1 MRDYVGIAN
10 QYIEA
15 VLANKIVTNKW
26 SKLAC
31 QRQRDDQARQSQEE
45 FPFFFDKEAAEN
57 VCEFLE
63 LLKHVHGEFG
73 GQFFVLEPWQCW
85 YITTVFGWLRKD
97 NGLRRFRRAFLEC
110 GKGQGKSF
118 MSSGVALY
126 MTVADNQPG
135 AEVVAAA
142 RAADQARLV
151 FDTSREM
158 CRANTQ
164 LCEAFGIEVQQH
176 AILQK
181 SSASVMKPVSAMGK
195 SLAGKRPHYASVDE
209 TWSHRTREVLDEM
222 QRGCDKMNNSLLSTI
237 THAGDNLSS
246 IGYEQHI
253 TATKI
258 LSGELSDE
266 RTFCVIYSAE
276 GFDWASDD
284 AMRAANPNLGV
295 SVYEDTL
302 KEERNRALKIP
313 SLQSMYRSHNLCEW
327 VNADSVWID
336 AIKLAACRQANL
348 RMEDFKF
355 WHPGEVEDFGDGN
368 NRRAFVL
375 GLDLASR
382 QDLASVVY
390 MCIAFPNG
398 PATPEHYYCWTKN
411 YLPAETVAG
420 SPISAYRGW
429 AARGQIITHEG
440 PSLRLENIQED
451 ILANYRRSLGYGT
464 WQNEDA
470 YKLEAL
476 AYDDWQAAQMAG
488 NLSAAGLA
496 AIPFKKDAKN
506 YSPVMD
512 FFTSLV
518 LEGRFHFPATDEP
531 LLWCLSNVVAHR
543 DLNEN
548 LFPRKI
554 DKDPKKKIDCAIAM
568 LYALR
573 VAMAESGKF
582 VRYAQPRTVC
592 RVIDIRGKEYDEGGA
607 KHGL

>member
-1 MRDYVGIAN
+1 VKDYCGISD
-10 QYIEA
+10 QYVDDVISDR
-15 VLANKIVTNKW
+15 IVVNRWTRA
-26 SKLAC
+26 AC
-31 QRQRDDQARQSQEE
+31 QRQRDDLARQTHED
-45 FPFFFDKEAAEN
+45 FPYFFDKESANN

-63 LLKHVHGEFG
+63 LLKHVHGELG
-73 GQFFVLEPWQCW
+73 GQHFTLEPWQCW
-85 YITTVFGWLRKD
+85 YVTTVFGWLRKD
-97 NGLRRFRRAFLEC
+97 KKTRRFRRAFLEC
-110 GKGQGKSF
+110 GKSQGKSF
-118 MSSGVALY
+118 MSSGIALY
-126 MTVADNQPG
+126 MLAADNQPG
-135 AEVVAAA
+135 AEVIAAA
-142 RAADQARLV
+142 RATDQARLV

-158 CRANTQ
+158 CRANPQ

-181 SSASVMKPVSAMGK
+181 STASVMKPVSAQGK
-195 SLAGKRPHYASVDE
+195 TLAGKRPHYASVDE
-209 TWSHRTREVLDEM
+209 TWSHRNREVLDEM

-237 THAGDNLSS
+237 THAGENLAS
-246 IGYEQHI
+246 IGYEQHV

-258 LSGELSDE
+258 LSGELVDE

-284 AMRAANPNLGV
+284 AIRAANPNLGV

-302 KEERNRALKIP
+302 KEERDRALKIP
-313 SLQSMYRSHNLCEW
+313 SLQSSYRSHNLCEW

-368 NRRAFVL
+368 IRRAFVL
-375 GLDLASR
+375 GMDLASR
-382 QDLASVVY
+382 QDLASVAY
-390 MCIAFPNG
+390 MCIGFPNG
-398 PATPEHYYCWTKN
+398 AETPEHYYCWTKN
-411 YLPAETVAG
+411 YLPSETIAG

-429 AARGQIITHEG
+429 AARGCITAHEG

-470 YKLEAL
+470 YQLEAV
-476 AYDDWQAAQMAG
+476 AYDEWQAAQMAG
-488 NLSAAGLA
+488 NLSTAGVA

-506 YSPVMD
+506 YGPTMD

-518 LEGRFHFPATDEP
+518 LEGRFHFPSQDEP

-543 DLNEN
+543 DLNDN
-548 LFPRKI
+548 LFPRKA
-554 DKDPKKKIDCAIAM
+554 DKDAKKKIDCAIAM

-573 VAMAESGKF
+573 VAMAENGKF
-582 VRYAQPRTVC
+582 VRLTPPRRLCYAM
-592 RVIDIRGKEYDEGGA
+592 DIRGKEYEGNQHA
-607 KHGL
+607 RI